1 MHLALKCCANSRT
14 TLPYGALG
22 MRSSVDFWY
31 RLISLRAIVPCR
43 HLRAFLSPHNVK
55 ALLRIAVV
63 TIARTGGL
71 PPVDLRAVCLV
82 LRTRRL

>member
-1 MHLALKCCANSRT
+1 MHLALKCCATSRT

-31 RLISLRAIVPCR
+31 RLISLRAHVPGR

-55 ALLRIAVV
+55 ALLRIALM
-63 TIARTGGL
+63 ARIRGL